1 MLFRSRGALDEHD
14 VACQC
19 GYYFASVTGV
29 GHVEFLDGEE
39 KLVALTSLMRHMA
52 GREDQFT
59 EQQARTVE
67 VFAVRAD
74 KLSAKAKVPH
84 SAQ

>member
-1 MLFRSRGALDEHD
+1 MDCRGALDEHD

-39 KLVALTSLMRHMA
+39 KLAALTTLMRHMA
-52 GREDQFT
+52 GREDKFT

-67 VFAVRAD
+67 VFVVRAD

-84 SAQ
+84 GAQ

>member
-1 MLFRSRGALDEHD
+1 MSP
-14 VACQC
+14 
-19 GYYFASVTGV
+19 ASADTTSPPSPASAMSNFWTVKK
-29 GHVEFLDGEE
+29 

-84 SAQ
+84 SAR